1 MGIASPTLY
10 LYNYLRQHQYF
21 NNFKR
26 VIELGS
32 QDIASGQEEIAYL
45 LDALFA
51 FKIDPDTLITAKTL
65 YQSMGFEVYEC
76 IDADGLYDAR
86 VFDLNKNI
94 QETYGFSEQFDLVT
108 NHGTT
113 EHCFNQFESWK
124 NIHNLCALEGI
135 MIHVLPA
142 QGYVNHGFYNY
153 NPSFFY
159 NLAAANNYKLIAIY
173 FSTYKS
179 NDRFA
184 CSLPGLVPYSEQVVK
199 SLCSDAG
206 KADMGLY
213 VVLQKM
219 TDESFSMPY
228 DGQYLKVNL
237 LQNEEYLSQQEGGVV
252 IAQDFVNEYITVGHI
267 LASQNKLDGAIE
279 YYWQALK
286 LDSKNAEANFYLGVA
301 FEKKGLLSQAI
312 ESYQRAVKLEPNYAE
327 AHYNLA
333 QVLFA
338 KREQDK
344 LNKLMETCQQ
354 VLATNLDDINIYL
367 SLAQELK
374 QLGKLDEAIAVY
386 RKAIT
391 LYPDRSELYLHLGN
405 LFVGRDNFTEASL
418 NYLDAMAVKTN
429 FDTIKSELLDAYL
442 KLLNKLVEFR
452 KLDEA
457 SAICK
462 KAMCIRPDLPELP
475 FYLGNICGASNNI
488 QEAINSYERALE
500 IEPKFIEPYLPLG
513 NAFKET
519 QQLEKAIDLYERALA
534 IKIDSAEIHYNLG
547 NLFLSVRDQERAFIH
562 YHQSNTIKFAEDR
575 SKEIIGR
582 MCFISLPKSGTI
594 YIANALEK
602 LINSCSAATSSKK
615 LISANRPDILFKLE
629 TEEPYKESLS
639 TLISDHAPAVPQNL
653 FALRMVVDRLI
664 VHVRDPRQAL
674 LSFVHYLKQTNDY
687 RSPEYLISTQER
699 LPPDYFSLSLT
710 EQINWQ
716 IEKWYLPDAIEWLK
730 GWIDADENP
739 LFYPK
744 ILFTKQEDLATDANK
759 FFESILNFYEIE
771 IDRFVFPEPPHFQA
785 SKHLRKGSVDEW
797 REVLTPEQIE
807 RCTESIPE
815 VILKKFGWSS
825 I

>member
-10 LYNYLRQHQYF
+10 LYNYLRQHRYF

-45 LDALFA
+45 LEALFA
-51 FKIDPDTLITAKTL
+51 FKVEPGTLITAKVL
-65 YQSMGFEVYEC
+65 YQAMGFEVYEC
-76 IDADGLYDAR
+76 IDADGLYDAL

-94 QETYGFSEQFDLVT
+94 QENYGFSGQFDLVT

-179 NDRFA
+179 NDITV
-184 CSLPGLVPYSEQVVK
+184 CSLPGLVPYSEQLMK

-206 KADMGLY
+206 KADIGLY

-219 TDESFSMPY
+219 TDETFSMPY
-228 DGQYLKVNL
+228 DGQYLKVSL
-237 LQNEEYLSQQEGGVV
+237 LQNEEYSSQQQGGVV
-252 IAQDFVNEYITVGHI
+252 IAQDFVNEYTRVGNI
-267 LASQNKLDGAIE
+267 LASENKLDGAIE

-286 LDSKNAEANFYLGVA
+286 VDIKNAEANFHLGVA
-301 FEKKGLLSQAI
+301 LEKKGQLSQAI
-312 ESYQRAVKLEPNYAE
+312 ESYQRAVKLDPNYAE

-333 QVLFA
+333 KVLFA

-344 LNKLMETCQQ
+344 LNKVMDTCQQ
-354 VLATNLDDINIYL
+354 VLAANFDDINIYL
-367 SLAQELK
+367 SLAQELQ

-391 LYPDRSELYLHLGN
+391 LYPDLGELYLQLGN
-405 LFVGRDNFTEASL
+405 IFINRQNFHEASL
-418 NYLDAMAVKTN
+418 SYLDAMAIKTN
-429 FDTIKSELLDAYL
+429 FDTIKSDLLDVYL
-442 KLLNKLVEFR
+442 KLLNKLIELG

-457 SAICK
+457 TAICK

-475 FYLGNICGASNNI
+475 FYLGNIFMASNSI
-488 QEAINSYERALE
+488 QEAINSYERAIE
-500 IEPKFIEPYLPLG
+500 IDPKFIDCYLPLG
-513 NAFKET
+513 NALQET
-519 QQLEKAIDLYERALA
+519 QHLEKATDLYERALE
-534 IKIDSAEIHYNLG
+534 IKIDSAEIHYNLA
-547 NLFLSVRDQERAFIH
+547 NLFMSVRDQERAFIH

-575 SKEIIGR
+575 SKGIIGR
-582 MCFISLPKSGTI
+582 MCFISLPKSGTT

-602 LINSCSAATSSKK
+602 FINSCSAAASSQK
-615 LISANRPDILFKLE
+615 LLSANRPNILFKLE
-629 TEEPYKESLS
+629 TQSPYKESLS

-653 FALRMVVDRLI
+653 FGLRMVVDRLI

-674 LSFVHYLKQTNDY
+674 LSFVYYLQQTNDY
-687 RSPEYLISTQER
+687 RSPEYLISTQLR

-716 IEKWYLPDAIEWLK
+716 IEKWYLPDAIKWIK
-730 GWIDADENP
+730 GWIDADQDP

-744 ILFTKQEDLATDANK
+744 ILFTKQEDLATEPK
-759 FFESILNFYEIE
+759 MFFESILNFYEIE
-771 IDRFVFPEPPHFQA
+771 TARFVFPEKPCFQA
-785 SKHLRKGSVDEW
+785 TKHLRKGSVNEW
-797 REVLTPEQIE
+797 REVFTPEQIE
-807 RCTESIPE
+807 RCAEVIPE
-815 VILKKFGWSS
+815 LIFKKFGWPS